1 VHSRPVHW
9 RWRTAR
15 NPLKINERAISAEH
29 VRLAVRTNMNRRS
42 GILVFAAGI
51 ALAASAIPHVRVSAE
66 PQQQTQGGAPYYKP
80 SDAEIQER
88 TDKLLANQH
97 RDDEA
102 LEEYERVERQ
112 VDRTG
117 GDSSRVLE
125 DKLYRI
131 VPTGTGTLK
140 ILLREDGKDVDPS
153 AYRQQLM
160 AWRDVLELML
170 KPEDP
175 RTKIAYAKA
184 TKKKQDRN
192 ELVQATRSAYI
203 QNWLPPEMINGRLCD
218 VIDLVPDPNFHP
230 KNIYQDAMIHVTA
243 KIWVDRANL
252 QLARAEAHV
261 TKDLSIGGGIL
272 GKLYKGGVFSL
283 EQAEMSP
290 GVWLPVRYQFDYSA
304 RKFVFMVDEHQ
315 YIEVSQYKRDGPPKQ
330 ALLVAQNDL
339 ASGKMFSAGQ

>member
-1 VHSRPVHW
+1 MSTSHTGGW
-9 RWRTAR
+9 RAIA
-15 NPLKINERAISAEH
+15 NPLKLNERTNSAEH
-29 VRLAVRTNMNRRS
+29 VRLGVRTYMNRRLVT
-42 GILVFAAGI
+42 LVFAAGT
-51 ALAASAIPHVRVSAE
+51 ALAASALPRVPVSAD
-66 PQQQTQGGAPYYKP
+66 PQQPAQGGAPYYKP
-80 SDAEIQER
+80 SESEIQER
-88 TDKLLANQH
+88 TDKLIANQH

-117 GDSSRVLE
+117 GDSPRVLE

-170 KPEDP
+170 KPDDP

-184 TKKKQDRN
+184 AKKKQDRN

-218 VIDLVPDPNFHP
+218 VIDLAPDPNFHP
-230 KNIYQDAMIHVTA
+230 KNIYQDAMIHITA

-272 GKLYKGGVFSL
+272 GKLYKGGVFSF
-283 EQAEMSP
+283 EQSEISP
-290 GVWLPVRYQFDYSA
+290 GIWLPTRYKFDYSA
-304 RKFVFMVDEHQ
+304 RKFVFIVDEHQ
-315 YIEVSQYKRDGPPKQ
+315 YIEVSQYKHDGPPKQ
-330 ALLVAQNDL
+330 ALLVVQNDL